1 MARTDLGPY
10 SPLLHRLL
18 AYWGTMTLF
27 SRAARALLPLAL
39 FAPVLASA
47 PASAQSQFNCTIA
60 ATEVD
65 APKYAEPDDPWI
77 YRGTDI
83 PIDEHW
89 LFGELPNGVR
99 YAVRE
104 NGVPPCQMSLRI
116 AIDAGSLNERDEE
129 RGFAHLVEHLVFRES
144 VYFGPGEAI
153 PHFQRQGA
161 ALGNDTNATT
171 SPTQTVYKLD
181 LPNATRT
188 SMDDAVRLFTGMVTQ
203 PILSEQNVQ
212 TDVPIVLA
220 ERRERAGPARRVQ
233 EATTATFFH
242 GQRLAN
248 RSPIGTVETLEG
260 ATADA
265 VQAFHE
271 RWYRPENATVVL
283 VGDADARVLAAMV
296 ERHFADWQ
304 GEGPVE
310 PAPDFGDP
318 VAPAGADPENPVG
331 EVNVIVEPGQTRALT
346 FAIMRPWVQVVD
358 NLEYNRQN
366 LLKQVAAAIVNRRL
380 ENAARAGGSYLA
392 AQVGRSKVSRSVDG
406 TFVSVTPLGENWEAA
421 LADVRGVI
429 ADALDHPPSQAEIDQ
444 AVSLFD
450 VAFVD
455 MVEQSRIQA
464 GSQLADSITQAVDIR
479 EAVASPETFLEVF
492 RSISPRFTPDQVL
505 EATQELFH
513 GEVIRAIMLTPEGQ
527 PGEEAELRAALAA
540 PAVAIGTARDD
551 TAAIDFADLPPIG
564 EPTLPSVREPLG
576 VLDVEQLTFENGVRA
591 LLFSRDNE
599 PGRVT
604 VRVRFGAGWRGVEDD
619 EAAYAFLAR
628 MALVNSG
635 VGPLDQNDLDRA
647 AAGSKLGFDFRIE
660 DGAFVFEGLTR
671 QEDLAAQLYLF
682 AAKLQMPGWDP
693 APFERAKASALLAY
707 DSYGRDPNGVLNRDL
722 DYLLRGG
729 DPRFE
734 TPTPEMLRDA
744 TAEGFRRTW
753 SRLLSQGPVEVAV
766 FGDIDREATIEALS
780 RTFGAIDPRRPLT
793 PEVADRPLEFPD
805 IGTPPVRLVHEGDP
819 DQAAA
824 VIAWPTAGGSDGL
837 VQSRKL
843 DLLAQI
849 FSIRLLDGLREQA
862 GAAYSP
868 FVTSNWPLDTET
880 GGVIFALVQL
890 DPALVPAFF
899 DEAEAI
905 AADLAENGPTADE
918 LARVVEPVRQR
929 IERASTGH
937 TFWLNQLQGAAFD
950 RNRAVYLQSL
960 YRDYAD
966 ATPQEVQAL
975 AQRYLVSRPGLR
987 ISVMPDP
994 AGGGAAGMTSGR

>member
-1 MARTDLGPY
+1 
-10 SPLLHRLL
+10 
-18 AYWGTMTLF
+18 MTLI
-27 SRAARALLPLAL
+27 SRAARAFIPLLLLVPVPA
-39 FAPVLASA
+39 FA
-47 PASAQSQFNCTIA
+47 QFQPSCTIT
-60 ATEVD
+60 AT
-65 APKYAEPDDPWI
+65 AEDVPQHAQPGDPWI

-83 PIDEHW
+83 PIDEQW

-104 NGVPPCQMSLRI
+104 NGVPPCQMSLRV
-116 AIDAGSLNERDEE
+116 AIDAGSINERDEE
-129 RGFAHLVEHLVFRES
+129 RGFAHLLEHLVFRES
-144 VYFGPGEAI
+144 VHFGPGEAI

-171 SPTQTVYKLD
+171 TPTQTVYKLD
-181 LPNATRT
+181 LPNAMRT
-188 SMDDAVRLFTGMVTQ
+188 GMDDAVRLFMGMVTR
-203 PILSEQNVQ
+203 PALSADNLAA
-212 TDVPIVLA
+212 DVPIVLS

-233 EATTATFFH
+233 EATTATLFA

-260 ATADA
+260 ATAEA
-265 VQAFHE
+265 VQAFHR

-283 VGDADARVLAAMV
+283 VGDADVQVLAAMV
-296 ERHFADWQ
+296 EKHFVDWQ
-304 GEGPVE
+304 VPGETM

-318 VAPAGADPENPVG
+318 VAPPGADPENPVG
-331 EVNVIVEPGQTRALT
+331 EVSVIVEPGQTRALT
-346 FAIMRPWVQVVD
+346 FAVMRPWVQVID
-358 NLEYNRQN
+358 NLEYNRRN
-366 LLKQVAAAIVNRRL
+366 LLMQVAAAIVNRRL
-380 ENAARAGGSYLA
+380 ENSARAGGSFLTA
-392 AQVGRSKVSRSVDG
+392 SVGRNKISRTVDG
-406 TFVSVTPLGENWEAA
+406 TFVSITPSGDNWEAA
-421 LADVRGVI
+421 LADARGVI
-429 ADALDHPPSQAEIDQ
+429 ADALDHPPSQSEIDQ
-444 AVSLFD
+444 AVALFD

-492 RSISPRFTPDQVL
+492 RSISERFTPEQVL
-505 EATQELFH
+505 EATQDLFD
-513 GEVIRAIMLTPEGQ
+513 GEVIRAIMLTPD
-527 PGEEAELRAALAA
+527 PLADDPVELRVALEL
-540 PAVAIGTARDD
+540 PAVATADARDD
-551 TAAIDFADLPPIG
+551 AEPIDFADLPPVG
-564 EPTLPSVREPLG
+564 EPTLPSLREPLG
-576 VLDVEQLTFENGVRA
+576 VLDVERLEFDNGVRA
-591 LLFSRDNE
+591 LIFGRNNE

-604 VRVRFGAGWRGVEDD
+604 VRVRFGAGWRGFEDD
-619 EAAYAFLAR
+619 EAAYAHLAPI
-628 MALVNSG
+628 ALVNSG

-660 DGAFVFEGLTR
+660 DGAFIFEGLTR

-693 APFERAKASALLAY
+693 APFERAKASALLGY
-707 DSYGRDPNGVLNRDL
+707 DSYNRDPNGVLNRDL
-722 DYLLRGG
+722 DYLLRDR

-734 TPTPEMLRDA
+734 TPGPDLIEAT

-780 RTFGAIDPRRPLT
+780 RTFGAVDPRRPLT
-793 PEVADRPLEFPD
+793 PEVANRALPFPE
-805 IGTPPVRLVHEGDP
+805 IGSEPVRLTHEGDS
-819 DQAAA
+819 DQSAA

-849 FSIRLLDGLREQA
+849 FSIRLMDGLRERA

-868 FVTSNWPLDTET
+868 FVTSSWPLDTET
-880 GGVIFALVQL
+880 GGLIFALVQL
-890 DPALVPAFF
+890 DPALVPAFY
-899 DEAEAI
+899 DEAETI
-905 AADLAENGPTADE
+905 VADLAENGPTADE

-937 TFWLNQLQGAAFD
+937 TFWLNQLQGAALD
-950 RNRAVYLQSL
+950 KNRAFYLQSL
-960 YRDYAD
+960 YGDYAN
-966 ATPQEVQAL
+966 ATPEEMQAL

-987 ISVMPDP
+987 ISVMPQ
-994 AGGGAAGMTSGR
+994 AASGGRGAEMTSGR

>member
-1 MARTDLGPY
+1 
-10 SPLLHRLL
+10 
-18 AYWGTMTLF
+18 MTLLL
-27 SRAARALLPLAL
+27 RAARAFLPLAL
-39 FAPVLASA
+39 FVPAVATA
-47 PASAQSQFNCTIA
+47 PAAAQAQFNCTVE
-60 ATEVD
+60 ATQADV
-65 APKYAEPDDPWI
+65 PQYARPDDPWI

-83 PIDEHW
+83 PIDKNW

-116 AIDAGSLNERDEE
+116 AIDAGSLNESDEE
-129 RGFAHLVEHLVFRES
+129 RGFAHLLEHLVFRES
-144 VYFGPGEAI
+144 IYFGPGEAI

-181 LPNATRT
+181 LPGATRA
-188 SMDDAVRLFTGMVTQ
+188 SMDEAVRLFTGMVTR
-203 PILSEQNVQ
+203 PVLSEQNVR

-233 EATTATFFH
+233 EATTATFFA
-242 GQRLAN
+242 GQRLAS

-260 ATADA
+260 ATAEA
-265 VQAFHE
+265 VQAFHK
-271 RWYRPENATVVL
+271 RWYRPENTTVVL
-283 VGDADARVLAAMV
+283 VGDADVRVLAAMV

-304 GEGPVE
+304 VEGPTE
-310 PAPDFGDP
+310 LAPDFGDP
-318 VAPAGADPENPVG
+318 VAPPGADPENPVG
-331 EVNVIVEPGQTRALT
+331 EVRVIEEPGQTRALT

-380 ENAARAGGSYLA
+380 ENAARAGGSFLG
-392 AQVGRSKVSRSVDG
+392 AQVGRSKISRSVDG
-406 TFVSVTPLGENWEAA
+406 TFVSVTPLGDDWKSA

-429 ADALDHPPSQAEIDQ
+429 ADALAQPPSQAEIDQ
-444 AVSLFD
+444 AVAQFD

-464 GSQLADSITQAVDIR
+464 GSQLADSIIQAVDIR

-492 RSISPRFTPDQVL
+492 RSISPRFTPEQVL
-505 EATQELFH
+505 EATQELFD
-513 GEVIRAIMLTPEGQ
+513 GEVIRAIMLTPQ
-527 PGEEAELRAALAA
+527 ARPGEEAALRAALAA
-540 PAVAIGTARDD
+540 PAVANGNARDD
-551 TAAIDFADLPPIG
+551 GAAIDFADLPPIG
-564 EPTLPSVREPLG
+564 EPGPPTVREPLG
-576 VLDVEQLTFENGVRA
+576 VLDVERLTFANGVRA

-604 VRVRFGAGWRGVEDD
+604 VRVRFGAGWRGIEDD
-619 EAAYAFLAR
+619 EAVYAFLAP

-693 APFERAKASALLAY
+693 APFERAKASALLGY
-707 DSYGRDPNGVLNRDL
+707 DAYGRDPGGVLNRDL
-722 DYLLRGG
+722 DYLLRDR
-729 DPRFE
+729 DPRFQ
-734 TPTPEMLRDA
+734 TPTPEMIRQA
-744 TAEGFRRTW
+744 TPEGFRRTW
-753 SRLLSQGPVEVAV
+753 TRLLTQGPVEVAV
-766 FGDIDREATIEALS
+766 FGDIDREATIAALS
-780 RTFGAIDPRRPLT
+780 RTFGAIEPRRALT
-793 PEVADRPLEFPD
+793 PEVANRPLRFPAV
-805 IGTPPVRLVHEGDP
+805 GTQPIQLLHEGDP

-824 VIAWPTAGGSDGL
+824 VIAWPTGGGSDGL

-849 FSIRLLDGLREQA
+849 FSNRLLDGLREQA
-862 GAAYSP
+862 GAAYAP
-868 FVTSNWPLDTET
+868 FVTSNWPLDTNS
-880 GGVIFALVQL
+880 GGLIFALVQL
-890 DPALVPAFF
+890 DPALVPTFF
-899 DEAEAI
+899 DQAEQI
-905 AADLAENGPTADE
+905 AADLAQNGPTADE

-950 RNRAVYLQSL
+950 SNRAIYLQTL
-960 YRDYAD
+960 YRDYAN
-966 ATPQEVQAL
+966 ATPQELQAL

-987 ISVMPDP
+987 IAVLP
-994 AGGGAAGMTSGR
+994 AAADSGASAMSAGR